1 MRKCYVGSLNN
12 VKLTAVKEIMHKYDV
27 IGVSVNSGVGKQP
40 LSDDDT
46 ITGAYNRAIALPSDG
61 LRLGLEAG
69 VHLHGD
75 IMFLVNWGVLIDGDG
90 IVYYGGGTRIPL
102 PDFVKSKLLS
112 GNTELS
118 VIMDNYLGTTDIK
131 HKEGAIGYFTAS
143 LIKRKDI
150 FTHIV
155 RILYGQYLRKEKI

>member
-143 LIKRKDI
+143 MIKRKDI
-150 FTHIV
+150 FIHIV
-155 RILYGQYLRKEKI
+155 KILYGQYLRKEKI